1 MNKFLTIFFP
11 LQLKGLKK
19 KAEKKAAVMA
29 PGGKAKVLDPPPD
42 FIAAR
47 LAIWDRLKAVY
58 PSLET
63 PLQHLN
69 QPNF

>member
-1 MNKFLTIFFP
+1 M
-11 LQLKGLKK
+11 QLKGLKK

-47 LAIWDRLKAVY
+47 LALWDRLKQACYRGMSFLESVKVY
-58 PSLET
+58 KNL
-63 PLQHLN
+63 
-69 QPNF
+69 